1 MQIHRLS
8 LSLLPVYLR
17 ISEHKYCQYE
27 CLHRTLGLKGLTAY
41 THSHIKTGFAYIDF
55 QLSHYYV
62 EFIGRGKL
70 LFEFRDL
77 YVSKT
82 LVSGQKKKNEMGL
95 AARVGKT
102 SVTCKFWEK

>member
-1 MQIHRLS
+1 M
-8 LSLLPVYLR
+8 
-17 ISEHKYCQYE
+17 
-27 CLHRTLGLKGLTAY
+27 GLKGLTAY

-62 EFIGRGKL
+62 EFIGGRKL
-70 LFEFRDL
+70 LFEFHDL

-82 LVSGQKKKNEMGL
+82 LVSGQKKKNEMDL

-102 SVTCKFWEK
+102 RVTCKFWKK